1 MQRTPA
7 TPASSL
13 LGRYLAIREHSVA
26 LAAPLS
32 PEDCCVQSMPDASPI
47 KWHLGHTTWFF
58 ETFILER
65 YEAGFVPYD
74 EAFRVLFNSYYNAVG
89 AKHPRAQRGLLT
101 RPALEVVLQY
111 RHAVDRRI
119 ARLLAAVPAPE
130 LQALLVLGMH
140 HEQQHQELI
149 LTDIKHALAQNPQWP
164 AYRSALPDPAPS
176 HGQAVAQACDRAAA
190 AAPTPAHREGSP
202 AWISF
207 EAGLVEIGHQGDGFH
222 FDNEAPAHRTYLQP
236 FELAST
242 LVSNGDYARFIAA
255 GGYREPSYWLA
266 EGWDWVRANAR
277 TEPLYWVAGEPGTWQ
292 EFTLNG
298 LQPLALERPVVHVS
312 YFEADAYARWCGA
325 RLPSEAEWEHAAALA
340 GGGAA
345 AALQATAYQPA
356 HGIAD
361 EAARQASDEAA
372 AEPEPAALAAR
383 TAAAPQH
390 VPAISAPALHPRAPD
405 AAARPGALL
414 QLYGEVWQ
422 WTRSSYAPYPGFAP
436 AAGAVGEY
444 NGKFMVNQYVL
455 RGSSCATP
463 RGHERLTYRNFF
475 PTHADW
481 QFSGIRLAR
490 EPSGN
495 D

>member
-65 YEAGFVPYD
+65 YDADFTPYN

-111 RHAVDRRI
+111 RHAVDQRI
-119 ARLLAAVPAPE
+119 ARLLATAPAPE
-130 LQALLVLGMH
+130 LQALLVLGMQ

-149 LTDIKHALAQNPQWP
+149 LTDIKHALAQNPLWP
-164 AYRSALPDPAPS
+164 AYRSPLPQPVPS
-176 HGQAVAQACDRAAA
+176 SEPAVAPARADAAA
-190 AAPTPAHREGSP
+190 LAATPTPPEAAP
-202 AWISF
+202 AWLRF
-207 EAGLVEIGHQGDGFH
+207 EAGLVDIGHQGDGFH

-277 TEPLYWVAGEPGTWQ
+277 TEPLYWVAGAHGAWQ

-340 GGGAA
+340 SGAA
-345 AALQATAYQPA
+345 AVLPATAHEHTHGGADRAAVTAAHAITSEPA
-356 HGIAD
+356 
-361 EAARQASDEAA
+361 
-372 AEPEPAALAAR
+372 PAALGSS
-383 TAAAPQH
+383 TAAPGAGH
-390 VPAISAPALHPRAPD
+390 AAHALHPRAPD
-405 AAARPGALL
+405 PAARPGALL

-436 AAGAVGEY
+436 APGAVGEY

-463 RGHERLTYRNFF
+463 GGHERLTYRNFF

-490 EPSGN
+490 DPSGN
-495 D
+495 NSA